1 MAAVGLGPPGG
12 RSRSRVGSGGGV
24 PALAAAAGSA
34 AAAATA
40 GPRSGCRPGPAA
52 DGDRRQQLDGVVVA
66 LRAGRGVGR
75 LAHRTGLLEGVSASP
90 ASVLVSW
97 HGLIVCRPAPRPLL
111 PRAAG
116 FCCGWLR
123 RAAAGSAAPA
133 NPLRGDAAPGTS
145 PPQGDVAAW
154 VHRPTRVPACVPAAS
169 RGSRV
174 PRAWAAPRERGA
186 GEGECRF
193 GGSYRAP
200 GRRRFGS
207 SARIRGWNEP
217 LSACPLRPP

>member
-12 RSRSRVGSGGGV
+12 RSRSRLRSGGGV

-34 AAAATA
+34 AAAATATA

-116 FCCGWLR
+116 SCCAWLR
-123 RAAAGSAAPA
+123 RAAAGSVAPA
-133 NPLRGDAAPGTS
+133 NPLRGDAAPGYMPRPGETS
-145 PPQGDVAAW
+145 
-154 VHRPTRVPACVPAAS
+154 RPGYTGRPEFQRAS
-169 RGSRV
+169 LRPHEARGSHGPKL
-174 PRAWAAPRERGA
+174 PRASEAHAKGNADLAVRIVRLGV
-186 GEGECRF
+186 
-193 GGSYRAP
+193 GGS
-200 GRRRFGS
+200 G
-207 SARIRGWNEP
+207 
-217 LSACPLRPP
+217 RPPVLGGGANR